1 MKLFDAMDQIGNH
14 YATVPLLAIM
24 IFLQGCTS
32 LPPRPQ
38 TPPVRAL
45 RVGDS
50 TQLDRA
56 IAPVLARHSGQ
67 SGFHLLSNGV
77 GAFAL
82 RGLSARAAGRS
93 LDVQYYIWHNDLTG
107 RLLALAL
114 LDAAD
119 RGVRVRVLL
128 DDMDARAK
136 NFMLAALAAHPNIS
150 VRLFNPFASRRGLI
164 TKGIEGLTSF
174 SRINHR
180 MHNKTW
186 IADNRFA
193 IAGGR
198 NIGDEYFAASDNI
211 NFNDLDLAIVGPA
224 VQQFSNSFDRY
235 WNSDMVWP
243 IQSLSPNGVNAEALA
258 KLRKQADGYL
268 SDATNAPYIRAL
280 ETDDA
285 VQSARTSLVP
295 MQWTSNWQ
303 ILSDLPD
310 KTSQRKPPLESST
323 VLQGL
328 TKAISAARHDVV
340 LISPYFVPGKGG
352 TKLLVEEAQSGRSVR
367 ILTNS
372 MAANDVVA
380 VHGGYT
386 KYRKRLLKG
395 GVELWELKPE
405 PSESGKTNV
414 SLFGSSGAS
423 LHTKAA
429 VMDNSTAFVGSFN
442 LDPRSISLNCEQGV
456 LVSDPVIA
464 EQVTQL
470 FNEMSA
476 PSSAWRVKRDADG
489 ALRWTDDTQTFH
501 HDPQASFM
509 RRVEAML
516 ARWLPIEPML

>member
-1 MKLFDAMDQIGNH
+1 M
-14 YATVPLLAIM
+14 
-24 IFLQGCTS
+24 
-32 LPPRPQ
+32 
-38 TPPVRAL
+38 
-45 RVGDS
+45 
-50 TQLDRA
+50 
-56 IAPVLARHSGQ
+56 LARHSGQ

-77 GAFAL
+77 DAFTL
-82 RGLSARAAGRS
+82 LGLSARAAGRS
-93 LDVQYYIWHNDLTG
+93 LDVQYYIWHDDLTG

-136 NFMLAALAAHPNIS
+136 NFTLAALAAHPNIS
-150 VRLFNPFASRRGLI
+150 VRLFNPFASRRGLLN
-164 TKGIEGLTSF
+164 KGIEALTSF

-186 IADNRFA
+186 IADNRFV
-193 IAGGR
+193 ISGGR
-198 NIGDEYFAASDNI
+198 NIGDEYFAAGDAV
-211 NFNDLDLAIVGPA
+211 NFVDLDLAIVGPA

-243 IQSLSPNGVNAEALA
+243 IQSLSPNSVNAEALA
-258 KLRKQADGYL
+258 KLRKEANAYL
-268 SDATNAPYIRAL
+268 SDAKNAPYVQAL
-280 ETDDA
+280 EADDA

-295 MQWTSNWQ
+295 MQWTTNWQ
-303 ILSDLPD
+303 LLSDMPD
-310 KTSQRKPPLESST
+310 KTGQHKPPRQSSA

-328 TKAISAARHDVV
+328 GKAIDAAQRDVV
-340 LISPYFVPGKGG
+340 LISPYFVPGRGG
-352 TKLLVEEAQSGRSVR
+352 TKQLVSEAQSGRSVR

-372 MAANDVVA
+372 LAANDVVA
-380 VHGGYT
+380 VHGGYA
-386 KYRKRLLKG
+386 KYRKKLLKG

-405 PSESGKTNV
+405 GSESSKASV

-429 VMDNSTAFVGSFN
+429 VIDNSTAFVGSFN

-464 EQVTQL
+464 AQVTKL
-470 FNEMSA
+470 FNQMIA
-476 PSSAWRVKRDADG
+476 PSSAWRVKRNADG
-489 ALRWTDDTQTFH
+489 ALRWSDGTQTFR

-509 RRVEAML
+509 RRIEAML